1 MHWQS
6 ALVLLALAAR
16 ASATP
21 AFEIE
26 GWGRARAVAGD
37 LVRARAEAL
46 DLARR
51 EAVGRALR
59 LALETGPAPGAA
71 SAAAA
76 ACVAVASR
84 YVRALRV
91 IEEQQLDNDM
101 VVRVAVVCDLDRL
114 RRDCSGGA
122 AAPVA
127 PAAQAMR
134 VGLFTELVAS
144 PTDGQHAALLRS
156 LRQSALEWLSEPG
169 RGLRAEALLPAAGSW
184 ASARVAARQRGVALA
199 LRLRVRVAGSAGSLP
214 GLEWPLVQGAA
225 AVEVEGIG
233 PGAGASWVERAVVW
247 GAGETESAAQADAAH
262 AAAGQVLTRALSEVQ
277 ARTAHARGSTGAALL
292 YLAELVPWWAYQRL
306 CAQLR
311 LQAAGTARCELER
324 VTSAEAQLRV
334 EPAPA
339 GALLAALLAAGDL
352 GEWLVRVDEVR
363 ARELWAT
370 LVRRAPTPAGP
381 P

>member
-1 MHWQS
+1 MRWQP

-59 LALETGPAPGAA
+59 LAFATGQATGAA
-71 SAAAA
+71 SAAASG
-76 ACVAVASR
+76 CVAAASR

-101 VVRVAVVCDLDRL
+101 VLRVAVVCDLDRL
-114 RRDCSGGA
+114 RRDCAGGA
-122 AAPVA
+122 EAPVA
-127 PAAQAMR
+127 PVTQKTR

-144 PTDGQHAALLRS
+144 PADGQHAALLRS
-156 LRQSALEWLSEPG
+156 LRQRALERLSDPAG
-169 RGLRAEALLPAAGSW
+169 GLRAEALLPAAGSW
-184 ASARVAARQRGVALA
+184 AAARVAARQRGVAWA
-199 LRLRVRVAGSAGSLP
+199 LRLRVQVAASSGSLP
-214 GLEWPLVQGAA
+214 GLEWPLARGAA
-225 AVEVEGIG
+225 AVAVEGMA

-247 GAGETESAAQADAAH
+247 GAGATEGAAQADAAH

-277 ARTAHARGSTGAALL
+277 ARTAHARESTGAALL
-292 YLAELVPWWAYQRL
+292 HLAELVPWRAYQRL

-324 VTSAEAQLRV
+324 VTSAEAHLRV
-334 EPAPA
+334 DPAPA
-339 GALLAALLAAGDL
+339 GALLAASLAAGDL
-352 GEWLVRVDEVR
+352 GEWLVRVDEVQ